1 MVGQAMIK
9 RVKLIIF
16 LTMALLTSSSLYSEE
31 SKPPEYLKY
40 VDEIV
45 ADFAKEMKKKYKL
58 HCYGDGG
65 SMPTDVAEIDVL
77 FISYSHSTVDEARK
91 MEVNA
96 VQELLKRINS
106 HEKIRPYLREYPF
119 SQDRVGVSISFRT
132 ETDSR
137 PLDGSVAYV
146 SIGKGK
152 IFYYSAEMKMTA
164 ATPLTYM
171 NEKNEVVKEMIP
183 GTLEENLIDLMNEPY
198 EKALKIVKAASTPNQ
213 K

>member
-1 MVGQAMIK
+1 MRGQAMLK
-9 RVKLIIF
+9 RVKLTVF
-16 LTMALLTSSSLYSEE
+16 LITALLTGPSLYSEE

-45 ADFAKEMKKKYKL
+45 EDFAKEMKKKHKL
-58 HCYGDGG
+58 HCCGDGG
-65 SMPTDVAEIDVL
+65 SMPTDVAKIDVL

-96 VQELLKRINS
+96 VQELLQRINS
-106 HEKIRPYLREYPF
+106 HEKIRPFLREYPF
-119 SQDRVGVSISFRT
+119 NQERVGVSISFRT
-132 ETDSR
+132 ETDDR

-152 IFYYSAEMKMTA
+152 VFYYSAEMKMTA
-164 ATPLTYM
+164 ATPLIYM
-171 NEKNEVVKEMIP
+171 NEKNEVVEKLIP
-183 GTLEENLIDLMNEPY
+183 GQLEEELIDLMNEPY
-198 EKALKIVKAASTPNQ
+198 EDSLKIVGILPTPNQ

>member
-1 MVGQAMIK
+1 MLK
-9 RVKLIIF
+9 RVKLTVF
-16 LTMALLTSSSLYSEE
+16 LITALLTGPSLYSEE

-45 ADFAKEMKKKYKL
+45 EDFAKEMKKKHKL
-58 HCYGDGG
+58 HCCGDGG
-65 SMPTDVAEIDVL
+65 SMPTDVAKIDVL

-96 VQELLKRINS
+96 VQELLQRINS
-106 HEKIRPYLREYPF
+106 HEKIRPFLREYPF
-119 SQDRVGVSISFRT
+119 NQERVGVSISFRT
-132 ETDSR
+132 ETDDR

-152 IFYYSAEMKMTA
+152 VFYYSAEMKMTA
-164 ATPLTYM
+164 ATPLIYM
-171 NEKNEVVKEMIP
+171 NEKNEVVEKLIP
-183 GTLEENLIDLMNEPY
+183 GQLEEELIDLMNEPY
-198 EKALKIVKAASTPNQ
+198 EDSLKIVGILPTPNQ